1 MHDIVTF
8 LRGFAPFDTADESE
22 LDELASSVSIE
33 FFGESTL
40 LLEAT
45 GAPADSAYMI
55 RSGQVELL
63 DHDRVVDVLG
73 PGDLVGVPSVVGDM
87 PPGLSSRAG
96 EDTLAY
102 RIPAKV
108 LLPFLSDRSGLGYV
122 ARLVQDRALE
132 AKPASTGA
140 DNTAASVST
149 CTRPAVIV
157 EPGTPISEV
166 IARMQHERTSSALV
180 TAPDGTWGIV
190 TDRDMRDRVLAT
202 GLPVSAPIADA
213 ATFPARTVDPMLP
226 VGQAILE
233 MLSRGIHHLPVV
245 SPDGAVLGMVED
257 IDLLNAQ
264 SHTPLAL
271 RRAIAHAEDPES
283 LAVLS
288 VQVRTAA
295 LTAQRSGRAA
305 PEVTALISLLADAIT
320 QRAIAVHTEKHGPA
334 PVPFAWV
341 CTGSVAR
348 GEAVLSSD
356 VDNLIIWDGDDKDP
370 AIRGWMR
377 GFASDVID
385 TLQRCGL
392 AVDTNGVRADDPRF
406 SRSLDAWLQAVRTWG
421 ADPTQQQGDVY
432 LSTLTDARAVTG
444 EALTRQLHNPVI
456 DVLQTPL
463 VRNTLQRVACSHRPP
478 TGFIREFVID
488 SSGKHS
494 GTLDIKRGGTEI
506 ITAIARTMVAT
517 TGTHSLGTRERLWL
531 AADHGH
537 MKQNDAEDLVD
548 AFEFL
553 QTLRLEHQ
561 LEQLNNNQAPDDLLS
576 PAELS
581 GLNRRH
587 LRNAFRVIARVQG
600 RLPAIVR
607 NPPA

>member
-1 MHDIVTF
+1 MHDIVAF
-8 LRGFAPFDTADESE
+8 LRGFPPFDTGEDAE
-22 LDELASSVSIE
+22 LEELADSVSIE
-33 FFGESTL
+33 FFSEGTL

-45 GAPADSAYMI
+45 GAPADSAFMI

-63 DHDRVVDVLG
+63 DRDRVVDVLG

-102 RIPAKV
+102 RIPAQA
-108 LLPFLSDRSGLGYV
+108 LLPFLADRSGLGYV

-132 AKPASTGA
+132 TRPAAAGA

-149 CTRPAVIV
+149 CTRPAVVV
-157 EPGTPISEV
+157 EPDTPIADA
-166 IARMQHERTSSALV
+166 IAMMQAARSSSALV
-180 TAPDGTWGIV
+180 RGPDGSWGIV
-190 TDRDMRDRVLAT
+190 TDRDMRDRVLAP
-202 GLPVSAPIADA
+202 GLPLTAPVADA
-213 ATFPARTVDPMLP
+213 ATTPARTVDPMLP

-245 SPDGAVLGMVED
+245 SPDGAVVGMVED

-271 RRAIAHAEDPES
+271 RRAIAHTADPDS
-283 LAVLS
+283 LASLS
-288 VQVRTAA
+288 DQVRTSA
-295 LTAQRSGRAA
+295 LNAQLSGRAA

-320 QRAIAVHTEKHGPA
+320 QRAIQLHTEQHGPPPA
-334 PVPFAWV
+334 RYAWL

-356 VDNLIIWDGDDKDP
+356 VDNLIVWEGNDRDP
-370 AIRGWMR
+370 ETRGWMR
-377 GFASDVID
+377 AFAGDVIG

-406 SRSLDAWLQAVRTWG
+406 SRSLAAWLDAVRAWA
-421 ADPTQQQGDVY
+421 ADPTVGQGDVY
-432 LSTLTDARAVTG
+432 LSTLADSRAITG
-444 EALTRQLHNPVI
+444 EALGRALRDPV
-456 DVLQTPL
+456 LTTLGQPL
-463 VRNTLQRVACSHRPP
+463 VRNTLQRVAGAHRPP
-478 TGFIREFVID
+478 TGFIRDFVID

-494 GTLDIKRGGTEI
+494 GTLNIKRGGTEI
-506 ITAIARTMVAT
+506 ITAIARTTVAV
-517 TGTHSLGTRERLWL
+517 TGTHSLGTRERLWFAGDSGL
-531 AADHGH
+531 
-537 MKQNDAEDLVD
+537 MKRNDAEDLVD

-553 QTLRLEHQ
+553 QSLRLEHQ
-561 LEQLNNNQAPDDLLS
+561 LEQLNTNQQPDDLLS

-600 RLPAIVR
+600 RLPAIIR